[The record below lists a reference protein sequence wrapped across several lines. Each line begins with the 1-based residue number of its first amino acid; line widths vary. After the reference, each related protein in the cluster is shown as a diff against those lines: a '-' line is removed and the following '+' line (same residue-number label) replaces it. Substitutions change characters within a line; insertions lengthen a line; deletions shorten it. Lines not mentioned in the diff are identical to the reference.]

1 MTNSKVYKNIRIYGA
16 RCVREKDGAAIAV
29 DQGAGDSIFKVTR

>member
-16 RCVREKDGAAIAV
+16 RCVREKDGAAILNCA
-29 DQGAGDSIFKVTR
+29 KP